1 MRNLNHNQRPALR
14 SQDFVQRRAGDAD
27 FHQCLNIAQSVWG
40 GPPHP
45 ENGGERSARKQ
56 GLRKFVRDEL
66 SDAADFA
73 DLLGPAEDG
82 RRRWHLDVLACR
94 GDAPFVAGFVLY
106 ARGKMKVGHRAEL
119 RPFAV
124 DPELWGLGL
133 GRLMLDR
140 LLGVRPRTPRR
151 SAIREL
157 TFDAAEAD
165 LQTQIFLHKAGFG
178 YRATI
183 CKAGETFY
191 RMFRRRQV
199 RRRCEPVLEGGHD

>member
-1 MRNLNHNQRPALR
+1 MANHNQRPALR
-14 SQDFVQRRAGDAD
+14 SQDFVLRRAGDAD
-27 FHQCLNIAQSVWG
+27 FHQALAIAQAVWG

-73 DLLGPAEDG
+73 D
-82 RRRWHLDVLACR
+82 VLACR
-94 GDAPFVAGFVLY
+94 GDTSLVAGFVLY

-157 TFDAAEAD
+157 TFDVAEAD

-183 CKAGETFY
+183 CNAGETFY

-199 RRRCEPVLEGGHD
+199 RRRCEPGLEGGHD